1 MPSNR
6 RNAWLWIRVILSGE
20 AEQITAQRDALSQ
33 LPAKLHELTLYT
45 SDGYQPA
52 APELAMQ
59 KKFAV
64 PSVAEIPMPEI
75 DTPSVEFEGYAIEL

>member
-33 LPAKLHELTLYT
+33 LPAKLHELTVYT
-45 SDGYQPA
+45 SDGYRPA
-52 APELAMQ
+52 APELAVPNE
-59 KKFAV
+59 FAI
-64 PSVAEIPMPEI
+64 PAVAEIS
-75 DTPSVEFEGYAIEL
+75 TPKIEVPSIEFEGYAIEL